1 MRWNERLGIYPNPN
15 DQTSQV
21 IAALDIII
29 EDYDN
34 CIASSC
40 GSVGR
45 SHESFV
51 QLLLIMGLPIIA

>member
-1 MRWNERLGIYPNPN
+1 MGIYPNSN

-21 IAALDIII
+21 IAALDKII

-34 CIASSC
+34 RIASSC

-45 SHESFV
+45 SHESFAS
-51 QLLLIMGLPIIA
+51 QLFLILGLPIIA

>member
-1 MRWNERLGIYPNPN
+1 MGIYPNPN

-21 IAALDIII
+21 IAALDIVT

-34 CIASSC
+34 RIASSC

-51 QLLLIMGLPIIA
+51 QLLLIIGLPIIA